1 MLIFHFKKRKC
12 CVYCC
17 FEYVVGV
24 DRASANG
31 GTVLS
36 ASDCFKMEYST
47 LSLKQ
52 QKKFFFLNNLCSVFL
67 HIILKIDI
75 LIDFINDSNS
85 EFQDCFLNAE
95 EGI

>member
-1 MLIFHFKKRKC
+1 
-12 CVYCC
+12 
-17 FEYVVGV
+17 
-24 DRASANG
+24 
-31 GTVLS
+31 
-36 ASDCFKMEYST
+36 MEYST